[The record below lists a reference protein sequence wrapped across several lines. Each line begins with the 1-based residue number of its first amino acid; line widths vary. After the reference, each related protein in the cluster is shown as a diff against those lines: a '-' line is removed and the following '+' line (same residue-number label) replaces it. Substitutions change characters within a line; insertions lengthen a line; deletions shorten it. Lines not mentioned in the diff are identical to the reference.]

1 MLTKNIRD
9 MTITLCTLLKQ
20 GYICLLTNKLEDCFS
35 IVTPSSDS
43 DANVRCGNF
52 YLSASICRY
61 WETYLSV
68 RVWARLSRYLLDFIM
83 HTNALVD
90 KKKWGTLLYILFTF
104 PLIKTKNSKTEE
116 NKHNVFKEKNKKSFF
131 LTVQSHSYWWNRLLM

>member
-1 MLTKNIRD
+1 MLTKNISD

-90 KKKWGTLLYILFTF
+90 KKKNEGYSMLYILFTF
-104 PLIKTKNSKTEE
+104 LLIKKNIVKQRRKNT
-116 NKHNVFKEKNKKSFF
+116 VFKEKN
-131 LTVQSHSYWWNRLLM
+131 

>member
-1 MLTKNIRD
+1 MLTKKYKRYDDHIVYITNIR
-9 MTITLCTLLKQ
+9 I
-20 GYICLLTNKLEDCFS
+20 YICLLTNKLEDCFS

-90 KKKWGTLLYILFTF
+90 KKKNEGYSMLYILFTF
-104 PLIKTKNSKTEE
+104 LLIKKNIVKQRRKNTKSSMK
-116 NKHNVFKEKNKKSFF
+116 
-131 LTVQSHSYWWNRLLM
+131 RI